1 MPPKRASK
9 RQAAKRPAP
18 TVAPKQRRAESRPIS
33 AVLPE
38 RSAQP
43 PESSWQVSPTELGAI
58 IHKLS
63 RAFCSQ

>member
-18 TVAPKQRRAESRPIS
+18 AVAPKQRRAESRPIS

-43 PESSWQVSPTELGAI
+43 PESSSQVSPTELGAI

-63 RAFCSQ
+63 RACCSQ